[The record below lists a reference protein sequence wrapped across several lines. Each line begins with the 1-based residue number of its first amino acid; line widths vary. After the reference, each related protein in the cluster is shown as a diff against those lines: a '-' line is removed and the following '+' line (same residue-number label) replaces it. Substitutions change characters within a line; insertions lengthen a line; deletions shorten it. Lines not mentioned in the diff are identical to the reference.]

1 MPTQNN
7 AGQGIVARVM
17 QHPAFPMSALTVS
30 LIILPFVNP
39 SIYLSTDLLIFAI
52 LAMGYNFIFGHMGLI
67 SFGHAMFFG
76 LGAYTTGL
84 VLVNVYEGLTVLF
97 FGMVVATL
105 FAVIIGYVCLKKFG
119 PGSVPSYLALTTLA
133 FSQMWYFL
141 VWSPLSSFTGGSDG
155 LLAVPTPPVAIPGIF
170 SFSLDD
176 PYRLYFFV
184 MVVFLICAWII
195 KRIIYSPFGRVIH
208 GIRENELRV
217 SFLGYNTFKY
227 KLIAFALSGFFG
239 GVAGS
244 VYAIRMN
251 YVGMET
257 FHWMLGGEI
266 IIMCLIGGMR
276 TLWGPLVGSIIFWSI
291 KDYISAEFQ
300 EWMGF
305 IAVILIA
312 TVLFLP
318 MGIWDKIVRMA
329 ERIFKFKIRR

>member
-1 MPTQNN
+1 MSTQNN

-17 QHPAFPMSALTVS
+17 QHSAFPMSALTVA

-52 LAMGYNFIFGHMGLI
+52 LAMGFNFIFGHMGVI

-76 LGAYTTGL
+76 LGAYTTAL
-84 VLVNVYEGLTVLF
+84 MLVNVYEGLSVLLL
-97 FGMVVATL
+97 GVVVATG
-105 FAVIIGYVCLKKFG
+105 FAVLIGYICFKKFG
-119 PGSVPSYLALTTLA
+119 PGTDPSYLALTSLA
-133 FSQMWYFL
+133 FCQMWYFL
-141 VWSPLSSFTGGSDG
+141 VWSPLAPITGGSDG

-195 KRIIYSPFGRVIH
+195 KRILYSPFGRVIH

-227 KLIAFALSGFFG
+227 KLIAFALTGVFG

-244 VYAIRMN
+244 LYAIRMN
-251 YVGMET
+251 YVGLDS
-257 FHWMLGGEI
+257 FHWMLSGEI

-276 TLWGPLVGSIIFWSI
+276 TVWGPLVGSIIFWGI
-291 KDYISAEFQ
+291 KDYIAAEFQ

-305 IAVILIA
+305 IAVIVILL
-312 TVLFLP
+312 VLFLP
-318 MGIWDKIVRMA
+318 MGVWDKIVKSA